1 MPRRIRIAV
10 ILRAG
15 MDGIKNKIMPPE
27 NIDENIQ
34 KMTQEQRDALH
45 IEELPRSLKAAVAE
59 LEKDELIRDVLGEK
73 LANKIIAAH
82 RKEYRDYYMQVTD
95 WEIANYLYK
104 V

>member
-1 MPRRIRIAV
+1 
-10 ILRAG
+10 

-59 LEKDELIRDVLGEK
+59 LEKDELICDVLGEK

-95 WEIANYLYK
+95 WEIENYLYK